1 VAEVPMG
8 THIRFDMRAPEWG
21 PADPAELYGASLD
34 MAEWADGLDLDT
46 VVLSEHHDSD
56 DGFLPSPIVAAA
68 AIAGRTK
75 RIRISL
81 SALLLPL
88 YDPIKAAEDLAVLDL
103 LSEGRVSTIL
113 GLGYRPEEYA
123 MFDAPWDTRGQW
135 FDECI
140 EALLRAWTGEPFEFQ
155 GRPVRVTPRPAS
167 RPHPLG
173 FVGGRSKP
181 AARRAARFDL
191 PFFPDSGDPVLRDEY
206 EAACRAAGRE
216 PGLMIAPD
224 AKVSYTFVHDDPDR
238 YWEQI
243 GPHLLHEA
251 LTYRGWQQ
259 DGSSSSAST
268 DDATIAELK
277 AGHLFEIMTPDEAV
291 TAFRQ
296 GRHAL
301 LYPLCGGIPPELAWE
316 SLERFERDV
325 LPAVRAPS

>member
-1 VAEVPMG
+1 MADSAFESHV
-8 THIRFDMRAPEWG
+8 RFDMRAPAWG
-21 PADPAELYGASLD
+21 PADPVALYRASLE
-34 MAEWADGLDLDT
+34 MAAWADRLDLDT
-46 VVLSEHHDSD
+46 IVLSEHHDAD

-68 AIAGRTK
+68 AVAGCTRQ
-75 RIRISL
+75 IRISI

-103 LSEGRVSTIL
+103 VSEGRVSTIL

-123 MFDAPWDTRGQW
+123 MFDAPWDERGQW

-155 GRPVRVTPRPAS
+155 GRPVRVTPRPGS
-167 RPHPLG
+167 RPHPMV
-173 FVGGRSKP
+173 FIGGRSKP

-191 PFFPDSGDPVLRDEY
+191 PFFPDSGDPALRVAY
-206 EAACRAAGRE
+206 EEACRAEGRE
-216 PGLMIAPD
+216 PGLMIAPE

-238 YWEQI
+238 YWDQI

-259 DGSSSSAST
+259 DGSASSAST
-268 DDATIAELK
+268 DDATIPALK
-277 AGHLFEIMTPDEAV
+277 AGSLFEIMTPDEAIA
-291 TAFRQ
+291 AFRA

-301 LYPLCGGIPPELAWE
+301 LYPLCGGIPPEVAWE
-316 SLERFERDV
+316 SLDVFEKDV
-325 LPAVRAPS
+325 FPAVRESP